1 MLKVDLITVGKLKED
16 YLRRACE
23 EYQKRLGAFVKL
35 QIIELPEGKMPQDP
49 SAAQIESC
57 IFQEGQSILSKIPA
71 QSFVVAMCIEGQ
83 MLSSEQLAEIKQGQQ
98 VKVYADYG
106 KEVRKEYPGIVT
118 WISDTSE
125 FTPKTIL
132 TKDERANL
140 VYAVKIAVKNDGML
154 KIGMYGGCNFN

>member
-57 IFQEGQSILSKIPA
+57 LAQEGQSILSKIPA

-83 MLSSEQLAEIKQGQQ
+83 MLSSEQLAETFLRQQTGGISQMSFIIGGSGTGPCGQTAQ
-98 VKVYADYG
+98 Q
-106 KEVRKEYPGIVT
+106 
-118 WISDTSE
+118 SQ
-125 FTPKTIL
+125 
-132 TKDERANL
+132 
-140 VYAVKIAVKNDGML
+140 AVDVPHDLPASA
-154 KIGMYGGCNFN
+154 CPRHAA

>member
-57 IFQEGQSILSKIPA
+57 LAQEGQSILSKIP
-71 QSFVVAMCIEGQ
+71 
-83 MLSSEQLAEIKQGQQ
+83 LSLIHLSEPTRHSVSSICG
-98 VKVYADYG
+98 
-106 KEVRKEYPGIVT
+106 
-118 WISDTSE
+118 
-125 FTPKTIL
+125 
-132 TKDERANL
+132 
-140 VYAVKIAVKNDGML
+140 
-154 KIGMYGGCNFN
+154 

>member
-57 IFQEGQSILSKIPA
+57 LAQEGQSILSKIPA

-83 MLSSEQLAEIKQGQQ
+83 MLSSEQLAETFLRQQTGGISQMSFIIRGIGPCGQAAKPSQ
-98 VKVYADYG
+98 
-106 KEVRKEYPGIVT
+106 
-118 WISDTSE
+118 
-125 FTPKTIL
+125 
-132 TKDERANL
+132 
-140 VYAVKIAVKNDGML
+140 AVDVPHDLPASA
-154 KIGMYGGCNFN
+154 CPRHAA

>member
-57 IFQEGQSILSKIPA
+57 LAQEGQSILSKIPA

-83 MLSSEQLAEIKQGQQ
+83 MLSSEQLADRRHQPDELYHRRLLGIGPCGQTAQ
-98 VKVYADYG
+98 Q
-106 KEVRKEYPGIVT
+106 
-118 WISDTSE
+118 SQ
-125 FTPKTIL
+125 
-132 TKDERANL
+132 
-140 VYAVKIAVKNDGML
+140 AVDVPHDLPASA
-154 KIGMYGGCNFN
+154 CPRHAA

>member
-57 IFQEGQSILSKIPA
+57 LAQEGQSIRSKIPA
-71 QSFVVAMCIEGQ
+71 QSFVVAMCIEDRCFPP
-83 MLSSEQLAEIKQGQQ
+83 SSL
-98 VKVYADYG
+98 
-106 KEVRKEYPGIVT
+106 
-118 WISDTSE
+118 
-125 FTPKTIL
+125 PKPFCAS
-132 TKDERANL
+132 RPA
-140 VYAVKIAVKNDGML
+140 ASAR
-154 KIGMYGGCNFN
+154 

>member
-49 SAAQIESC
+49 SAAQIESYLA
-57 IFQEGQSILSKIPA
+57 QEGQSILSKIPA

-83 MLSSEQLAEIKQGQQ
+83 MLSSEQLAETFLRQQ
-98 VKVYADYG
+98 TG
-106 KEVRKEYPGIVT
+106 GISQMSFIIGGS
-118 WISDTSE
+118 WGLD
-125 FTPKTIL
+125 P
-132 TKDERANL
+132 
-140 VYAVKIAVKNDGML
+140 AVKQRSNLKLSMSRMTFPHQLARVML
-154 KIGMYGGCNFN
+154 LEQIYRACSINNHSKYHK

>member
-57 IFQEGQSILSKIPA
+57 LAQEGQSILSKIPA
-71 QSFVVAMCIEGQ
+71 QSFVVAMCIEACRNLFAPADRRHQPDELYHRRLLGIGPCGQ
-83 MLSSEQLAEIKQGQQ
+83 TAQQ
-98 VKVYADYG
+98 
-106 KEVRKEYPGIVT
+106 
-118 WISDTSE
+118 SQ
-125 FTPKTIL
+125 
-132 TKDERANL
+132 
-140 VYAVKIAVKNDGML
+140 AVDVPHDLPASA
-154 KIGMYGGCNFN
+154 CPRHAA

>member
-57 IFQEGQSILSKIPA
+57 LAQE
-71 QSFVVAMCIEGQ
+71 SFVVAMCIEGQ
-83 MLSSEQLAEIKQGQQ
+83 MLSSEQLAETFLRQQ
-98 VKVYADYG
+98 TG
-106 KEVRKEYPGIVT
+106 GISQMSFIIGGS
-118 WISDTSE
+118 WGLD
-125 FTPKTIL
+125 P
-132 TKDERANL
+132 
-140 VYAVKIAVKNDGML
+140 AVKQRSNLKLSMSRMTFPHQLARVML
-154 KIGMYGGCNFN
+154 LEQIYRACSINNHSKYHK

>member
-57 IFQEGQSILSKIPA
+57 LAQEGQSILSKIPA

-83 MLSSEQLAEIKQGQQ
+83 MLSSEQLAETFLRQQ
-98 VKVYADYG
+98 TG
-106 KEVRKEYPGIVT
+106 GISQMSFIIGGS
-118 WISDTSE
+118 WGLD
-125 FTPKTIL
+125 P
-132 TKDERANL
+132 
-140 VYAVKIAVKNDGML
+140 AVKQRSHLKLSMSLMTFPHQLARVML
-154 KIGMYGGCNFN
+154 LEQIYRACSINNHSKYHK

>member
-57 IFQEGQSILSKIPA
+57 LAQEGQSILSKIPA

-83 MLSSEQLAEIKQGQQ
+83 MLSSEQLAETFLRQQTRRHQPDELYHRRLLGTGPCGQTAQ
-98 VKVYADYG
+98 Q
-106 KEVRKEYPGIVT
+106 
-118 WISDTSE
+118 SQ
-125 FTPKTIL
+125 
-132 TKDERANL
+132 
-140 VYAVKIAVKNDGML
+140 AVDVPHDLPASA
-154 KIGMYGGCNFN
+154 CPRHAA

>member
-57 IFQEGQSILSKIPA
+57 LAQEGQSILSKIPA

-83 MLSSEQLAEIKQGQQ
+83 MLSSEQLAETFLRQQTVCLYHRRLLGIGPCGQTAQ
-98 VKVYADYG
+98 Q
-106 KEVRKEYPGIVT
+106 
-118 WISDTSE
+118 SQ
-125 FTPKTIL
+125 
-132 TKDERANL
+132 
-140 VYAVKIAVKNDGML
+140 AVDVPHDLPASA
-154 KIGMYGGCNFN
+154 CPRHAA